1 MIFGSFL
8 REAAFFNAKKH
19 EALKNNFAE
28 ISGKEVE
35 ATGEDEMSHIPVN
48 EELQLLWAECRGA
61 TFGGVERQS
70 LHRGRGGSL
79 AQLIVVSTISTGYY
93 LSKNLKKL
101 ASPQKLVERR
111 KEKMRASRHNG
122 RSGKHG
128 VYDVKHNDRD
138 FDVANSE
145 HIDAERTKQNVY
157 WDCYQ
162 GYCLNGA
169 TSERKMTFTEIEQAY
184 YFEHYGDHVDA
195 QNERNV
201 KGGHAERNRTTDD
214 VLNNNKTCPEESI
227 LQLGNIDCTVPPD
240 VLAKV
245 VAEFFE
251 EFEKRY
257 GSHVHILDW
266 ALHMDE
272 ATPHVHVRQVYDALN
287 KYGELCPQQEKA
299 LEELGFELP
308 DPTKKKGRFNNR
320 KMCFDA
326 ECRKLFLD
334 IGQKNGVEL
343 EYDPKY
349 GGASYLE
356 KQDYIIEKLRQQI
369 SEQQVTL
376 QNLTMQISD
385 IEKFAEEIAEEA
397 NEKACEVVSDTVVEQ
412 TREED
417 IRELRSYKK
426 WLISDERKTPKDK
439 RDFVGKCLDALE
451 VRLRKMAQTV
461 ADKVLGAL
469 QNPQIKEQ
477 KKEEIKQRARVS
489 VREKLAEHQKQV
501 ELEKQRKAE
510 TPKVKKQ
517 KTEELG

>member
-1 MIFGSFL
+1 
-8 REAAFFNAKKH
+8 
-19 EALKNNFAE
+19 
-28 ISGKEVE
+28 
-35 ATGEDEMSHIPVN
+35 MS
-48 EELQLLWAECRGA
+48 
-61 TFGGVERQS
+61 
-70 LHRGRGGSL
+70 
-79 AQLIVVSTISTGYY
+79 
-93 LSKNLKKL
+93 
-101 ASPQKLVERR
+101 

-145 HIDAERTKQNVY
+145 HIDAERTKLNVY

-162 GYCLNGA
+162 GYCLNGD
-169 TSERKMTFTEIEQAY
+169 TSERKMTFTGIEKAY

-195 QNERNV
+195 QNERNE
-201 KGGHAERNRTTDD
+201 KAGHAERNRTTDD
-214 VLNNNKTCPEESI
+214 VLINNKTCPEESI
-227 LQLGNIDCTVPPD
+227 LQLGNIDCSVTPD

-266 ALHMDE
+266 ALHLDE

-308 DPTKKKGRFNNR
+308 DPTKKRSRFNNR

-343 EYDPKY
+343 EYEPEY

-356 KQDYIIEKLRQQI
+356 KQDYIIENQQ
-369 SEQQVTL
+369 
-376 QNLTMQISD
+376 
-385 IEKFAEEIAEEA
+385 KRIAEMQAALDDITLKVLDMENMVEQIA
-397 NEKACEVVSDTVVEQ
+397 DDAYEKACEVVADTVAEH

-417 IRELRSYKK
+417 IAELRSYKK
-426 WLISDERKTPKDK
+426 WLTSDERKTPKDK
-439 RDFVGKCLDALE
+439 RDFVGKCLDNLE
-451 VRLRKMAQTV
+451 ARFRKMAQAV
-461 ADKVLGAL
+461 AKKVLGAL
-469 QNPQIKEQ
+469 QSPQIKEQ
-477 KKEEIKQRARVS
+477 KKEEIKERARVS
-489 VREKLAEHQKQV
+489 VRERLAEHQKQV
-501 ELEKQRKAE
+501 EMEKQRKAE
-510 TPKVKKQ
+510 LPKVKKQ

>member
-1 MIFGSFL
+1 
-8 REAAFFNAKKH
+8 
-19 EALKNNFAE
+19 
-28 ISGKEVE
+28 
-35 ATGEDEMSHIPVN
+35 MS
-48 EELQLLWAECRGA
+48 
-61 TFGGVERQS
+61 
-70 LHRGRGGSL
+70 
-79 AQLIVVSTISTGYY
+79 
-93 LSKNLKKL
+93 
-101 ASPQKLVERR
+101 

-128 VYDVKHNDRD
+128 VYDVKHNDRN

-145 HIDAERTKQNVY
+145 HIDAERTKLNVY

-162 GYCLNGA
+162 GYCLNGD
-169 TSERKMTFTEIEQAY
+169 TSERKMTFTEIEKAY

-195 QNERNV
+195 QNERNE
-201 KGGHAERNRTTDD
+201 KAGHAERNRTTDD
-214 VLNNNKTCPEESI
+214 VLKNNKTCPEESI
-227 LQLGNIDCTVPPD
+227 LQLGNIDCSVTPD

-266 ALHMDE
+266 ALHLDE

-308 DPTKKKGRFNNR
+308 DPTKKRSRFNNR

-343 EYDPKY
+343 EYEPEY

-356 KQDYIIEKLRQQI
+356 KQDYIIENQQKRI
-369 SEQQVTL
+369 AKMQAALDDITLKVLDMENMVEQ
-376 QNLTMQISD
+376 
-385 IEKFAEEIAEEA
+385 IADDA
-397 NEKACEVVSDTVVEQ
+397 YEKACEVVADTVAEH
-412 TREED
+412 TRAED
-417 IRELRSYKK
+417 IAELRSYKK
-426 WLISDERKTPKDK
+426 WLTSDERKTPKDN
-439 RDFVGKCLDALE
+439 RDFVGKCLDNLE
-451 VRLRKMAQTV
+451 ARFRKMAQAV
-461 ADKVLGAL
+461 AKKVLGAL
-469 QNPQIKEQ
+469 QSPQIKEQ
-477 KKEEIKQRARVS
+477 KKEEIKERARVS
-489 VREKLAEHQKQV
+489 VRERLAEHQKQV
-501 ELEKQRKAE
+501 EMEKQRKAE
-510 TPKVKKQ
+510 LPKVKKQ

>member
-1 MIFGSFL
+1 
-8 REAAFFNAKKH
+8 
-19 EALKNNFAE
+19 
-28 ISGKEVE
+28 
-35 ATGEDEMSHIPVN
+35 MS
-48 EELQLLWAECRGA
+48 
-61 TFGGVERQS
+61 
-70 LHRGRGGSL
+70 
-79 AQLIVVSTISTGYY
+79 
-93 LSKNLKKL
+93 
-101 ASPQKLVERR
+101 

-128 VYDVKHNDRD
+128 VYDVKHNDRN

-145 HIDAERTKQNVY
+145 HIDAERTKLNVY

-162 GYCLNGA
+162 GYCLNGD
-169 TSERKMTFTEIEQAY
+169 TSERKMTFTEIEKAY

-195 QNERNV
+195 QNERNE
-201 KGGHAERNRTTDD
+201 KAGHAERNRTTDD
-214 VLNNNKTCPEESI
+214 VLKNNKTCPEESM
-227 LQLGNIDCTVPPD
+227 LHLGNIDCSVTPD

-266 ALHMDE
+266 ALHLDE

-308 DPTKKKGRFNNR
+308 DPTKKRSRFNNR

-343 EYDPKY
+343 EYEPEY

-356 KQDYIIEKLRQQI
+356 KQDYIIENQQKRI
-369 SEQQVTL
+369 AKMQAALDDITLKVLDMENMVEQ
-376 QNLTMQISD
+376 
-385 IEKFAEEIAEEA
+385 IADDA
-397 NEKACEVVSDTVVEQ
+397 YEKACEVVADTVAEH
-412 TREED
+412 TRAED
-417 IRELRSYKK
+417 IAELRSYKK
-426 WLISDERKTPKDK
+426 WLTSDERKTPKDK
-439 RDFVGKCLDALE
+439 RDFVGKCLDNLE
-451 VRLRKMAQTV
+451 ARFRKMAQAV
-461 ADKVLGAL
+461 AKKVLGAL
-469 QNPQIKEQ
+469 QSPQIKEQ
-477 KKEEIKQRARVS
+477 KKEEIKERARVS
-489 VREKLAEHQKQV
+489 VRERLAEHQKQV
-501 ELEKQRKAE
+501 EMEKQRKAE
-510 TPKVKKQ
+510 LPKVKKQ

>member
-1 MIFGSFL
+1 
-8 REAAFFNAKKH
+8 
-19 EALKNNFAE
+19 
-28 ISGKEVE
+28 
-35 ATGEDEMSHIPVN
+35 MS
-48 EELQLLWAECRGA
+48 
-61 TFGGVERQS
+61 
-70 LHRGRGGSL
+70 
-79 AQLIVVSTISTGYY
+79 
-93 LSKNLKKL
+93 
-101 ASPQKLVERR
+101 

-128 VYDVKHNDRD
+128 VYDVKHNDRN

-145 HIDAERTKQNVY
+145 HIDAERTKLNVY

-162 GYCLNGA
+162 GYCLNGD
-169 TSERKMTFTEIEQAY
+169 TSERKMTFTEIEKAY

-195 QNERNV
+195 QNERNE
-201 KGGHAERNRTTDD
+201 KAGHAERNRTTDD
-214 VLNNNKTCPEESI
+214 VLKNNKTCPEESI
-227 LQLGNIDCTVPPD
+227 LQLGNIDCSVTPD

-266 ALHMDE
+266 ALHLDE

-308 DPTKKKGRFNNR
+308 DPTKKRSRFNNR

-343 EYDPKY
+343 EYKPEY

-356 KQDYIIEKLRQQI
+356 KQDYIIENQQKRI
-369 SEQQVTL
+369 AKMQAALDDITLKVLDMENMVEQ
-376 QNLTMQISD
+376 
-385 IEKFAEEIAEEA
+385 IADDA
-397 NEKACEVVSDTVVEQ
+397 YEKACEVVADTVAEH
-412 TREED
+412 TRAED
-417 IRELRSYKK
+417 IAELRSYKK
-426 WLISDERKTPKDK
+426 WLTSDERKTPKDK
-439 RDFVGKCLDALE
+439 RDFVGKCLDNLE
-451 VRLRKMAQTV
+451 ARFRKMAQAV
-461 ADKVLGAL
+461 AKKVLGAL
-469 QNPQIKEQ
+469 QSPQIKEQ
-477 KKEEIKQRARVS
+477 KKEEIKERARVS
-489 VREKLAEHQKQV
+489 VRERLAEHQKQV
-501 ELEKQRKAE
+501 EMEKQRKAE
-510 TPKVKKQ
+510 LPKVKKQ

>member
-1 MIFGSFL
+1 
-8 REAAFFNAKKH
+8 
-19 EALKNNFAE
+19 
-28 ISGKEVE
+28 
-35 ATGEDEMSHIPVN
+35 MS
-48 EELQLLWAECRGA
+48 
-61 TFGGVERQS
+61 
-70 LHRGRGGSL
+70 
-79 AQLIVVSTISTGYY
+79 
-93 LSKNLKKL
+93 
-101 ASPQKLVERR
+101 

-128 VYDVKHNDRD
+128 VYDVKHNDRN

-145 HIDAERTKQNVY
+145 HIDAERTKLNVY

-162 GYCLNGA
+162 GYCLNGD
-169 TSERKMTFTEIEQAY
+169 TSERKMTFTEIEKAY

-195 QNERNV
+195 QNERNE
-201 KGGHAERNRTTDD
+201 KAGHAERNRTTDD
-214 VLNNNKTCPEESI
+214 VLKNNKTCPEEGI
-227 LQLGNIDCTVPPD
+227 LQLGNIDCSVTPD

-266 ALHMDE
+266 ALHLDE

-308 DPTKKKGRFNNR
+308 DPTKKRSRFNNR

-343 EYDPKY
+343 EYEPEY

-356 KQDYIIEKLRQQI
+356 KQDYIIENQQKRI
-369 SEQQVTL
+369 AKMQAALDDITLKVLDMENMVEQ
-376 QNLTMQISD
+376 
-385 IEKFAEEIAEEA
+385 IADDA
-397 NEKACEVVSDTVVEQ
+397 YEKACEVVADTVAEH
-412 TREED
+412 TRAED
-417 IRELRSYKK
+417 IAELRSYKK
-426 WLISDERKTPKDK
+426 WLTSDERKTPKDK
-439 RDFVGKCLDALE
+439 RDFVGKCLDNLE
-451 VRLRKMAQTV
+451 ARFRKMAQAV
-461 ADKVLGAL
+461 AKKVLGAL
-469 QNPQIKEQ
+469 QSPQIKEQ
-477 KKEEIKQRARVS
+477 KKEEIKERARVS
-489 VREKLAEHQKQV
+489 VRERLAEHQKQV
-501 ELEKQRKAE
+501 EMEKQRKAE
-510 TPKVKKQ
+510 LPKVKKQ

>member
-1 MIFGSFL
+1 
-8 REAAFFNAKKH
+8 
-19 EALKNNFAE
+19 
-28 ISGKEVE
+28 
-35 ATGEDEMSHIPVN
+35 MS
-48 EELQLLWAECRGA
+48 
-61 TFGGVERQS
+61 
-70 LHRGRGGSL
+70 
-79 AQLIVVSTISTGYY
+79 
-93 LSKNLKKL
+93 
-101 ASPQKLVERR
+101 

-128 VYDVKHNDRD
+128 VYDVKHNDRN

-145 HIDAERTKQNVY
+145 HIDAERTKLNVY

-162 GYCLNGA
+162 GYCLNGD
-169 TSERKMTFTEIEQAY
+169 TSERKMTFTEIEKAY

-195 QNERNV
+195 QNERNE
-201 KGGHAERNRTTDD
+201 KAGHAERNRTTDD
-214 VLNNNKTCPEESI
+214 VLKNNKTCPEESI
-227 LQLGNIDCTVPPD
+227 LQLGNIDCSVTPD

-266 ALHMDE
+266 ALHLDE

-308 DPTKKKGRFNNR
+308 DPTKKRSRFNNR

-343 EYDPKY
+343 EYEPEY

-356 KQDYIIEKLRQQI
+356 KQDYIIENQQKRI
-369 SEQQVTL
+369 AKMQAALDDITLKVLDMENMVEQ
-376 QNLTMQISD
+376 
-385 IEKFAEEIAEEA
+385 IADDA
-397 NEKACEVVSDTVVEQ
+397 YEKACEVVADTVAEH
-412 TREED
+412 TRAED
-417 IRELRSYKK
+417 IAELRSYKK
-426 WLISDERKTPKDK
+426 WLTSDERETPKDK
-439 RDFVGKCLDALE
+439 RDFVGKCLDNLE
-451 VRLRKMAQTV
+451 ARFRKMAQAV
-461 ADKVLGAL
+461 AKKVLGAL
-469 QNPQIKEQ
+469 QSPQIKEQ
-477 KKEEIKQRARVS
+477 KKEEIKERARVS
-489 VREKLAEHQKQV
+489 VRERLAEHQKQV
-501 ELEKQRKAE
+501 EMEKQRKAE
-510 TPKVKKQ
+510 LPKVKKQ

>member
-1 MIFGSFL
+1 
-8 REAAFFNAKKH
+8 
-19 EALKNNFAE
+19 
-28 ISGKEVE
+28 
-35 ATGEDEMSHIPVN
+35 MS
-48 EELQLLWAECRGA
+48 
-61 TFGGVERQS
+61 
-70 LHRGRGGSL
+70 
-79 AQLIVVSTISTGYY
+79 
-93 LSKNLKKL
+93 
-101 ASPQKLVERR
+101 

-128 VYDVKHNDRD
+128 VYDVKHNDRN

-145 HIDAERTKQNVY
+145 HIDAERTKLNVY

-162 GYCLNGA
+162 GYCLNGD
-169 TSERKMTFTEIEQAY
+169 TSERKMTFTEIEKAY

-195 QNERNV
+195 QNERNE
-201 KGGHAERNRTTDD
+201 KAGHAERNRTTDD
-214 VLNNNKTCPEESI
+214 VLKNNKTCPEESI
-227 LQLGNIDCTVPPD
+227 LQLGNIDCSVTPD

-266 ALHMDE
+266 ALHLDE

-308 DPTKKKGRFNNR
+308 DPTKKRSRFNNR

-343 EYDPKY
+343 EYEPEY

-356 KQDYIIEKLRQQI
+356 KQDYIIENQQKRI
-369 SEQQVTL
+369 AKMQAALDDITLKVLDMENMVEQ
-376 QNLTMQISD
+376 
-385 IEKFAEEIAEEA
+385 IADDA
-397 NEKACEVVSDTVVEQ
+397 YEKACEVVADTVAEH
-412 TREED
+412 TRAED
-417 IRELRSYKK
+417 IAELRSYKK
-426 WLISDERKTPKDK
+426 WLTLDERKTPKDK
-439 RDFVGKCLDALE
+439 RDFVGKCLDNLE
-451 VRLRKMAQTV
+451 ARFRKMAQAV
-461 ADKVLGAL
+461 AKKVLGAL
-469 QNPQIKEQ
+469 QSPQIKEQ
-477 KKEEIKQRARVS
+477 KKEEIKERARVS
-489 VREKLAEHQKQV
+489 VRERLAEHQKQV
-501 ELEKQRKAE
+501 EMEKQRKAE
-510 TPKVKKQ
+510 LPKVKKQ

>member
-1 MIFGSFL
+1 
-8 REAAFFNAKKH
+8 
-19 EALKNNFAE
+19 
-28 ISGKEVE
+28 
-35 ATGEDEMSHIPVN
+35 MS
-48 EELQLLWAECRGA
+48 
-61 TFGGVERQS
+61 
-70 LHRGRGGSL
+70 
-79 AQLIVVSTISTGYY
+79 
-93 LSKNLKKL
+93 
-101 ASPQKLVERR
+101 

-128 VYDVKHNDRD
+128 VYDVKHNDRN

-145 HIDAERTKQNVY
+145 HIDAERTKLNVY

-162 GYCLNGA
+162 GYCLNGD
-169 TSERKMTFTEIEQAY
+169 TSEMKMTFTEIEKAY

-195 QNERNV
+195 QNERNE
-201 KGGHAERNRTTDD
+201 KAGHAERNRTTDD
-214 VLNNNKTCPEESI
+214 VLKNNKTCPEESI
-227 LQLGNIDCTVPPD
+227 LQLGNIDCSVTPD

-266 ALHMDE
+266 ALHLDE

-308 DPTKKKGRFNNR
+308 DPTKKRSRFNNR

-343 EYDPKY
+343 EYEPEY

-356 KQDYIIEKLRQQI
+356 KQDYIIENQQKRI
-369 SEQQVTL
+369 AKMQAALDDITLKVLDMENMVEQ
-376 QNLTMQISD
+376 
-385 IEKFAEEIAEEA
+385 IADDA
-397 NEKACEVVSDTVVEQ
+397 YEKACEVVADTVAEH
-412 TREED
+412 TRAED
-417 IRELRSYKK
+417 IAELRSYKK
-426 WLISDERKTPKDK
+426 WLTSDERKTPKDK
-439 RDFVGKCLDALE
+439 RDFVGKCLDNLE
-451 VRLRKMAQTV
+451 ARFRKMAQAV
-461 ADKVLGAL
+461 AKKVLGAL
-469 QNPQIKEQ
+469 QSPQIKEQ
-477 KKEEIKQRARVS
+477 KKEEIKERARVS
-489 VREKLAEHQKQV
+489 VRERLAEHQKQV
-501 ELEKQRKAE
+501 EMEKQRKAE
-510 TPKVKKQ
+510 LPKVKKQ

>member
-1 MIFGSFL
+1 
-8 REAAFFNAKKH
+8 
-19 EALKNNFAE
+19 
-28 ISGKEVE
+28 
-35 ATGEDEMSHIPVN
+35 MS
-48 EELQLLWAECRGA
+48 
-61 TFGGVERQS
+61 
-70 LHRGRGGSL
+70 
-79 AQLIVVSTISTGYY
+79 
-93 LSKNLKKL
+93 
-101 ASPQKLVERR
+101 

-128 VYDVKHNDRD
+128 VYDVKHNDRN

-145 HIDAERTKQNVY
+145 HIDAERTKLNVY

-162 GYCLNGA
+162 GYCLNGD
-169 TSERKMTFTEIEQAY
+169 TSERKMTFTEIEKAY

-195 QNERNV
+195 QNERNE
-201 KGGHAERNRTTDD
+201 KAGHAERNRTTDD
-214 VLNNNKTCPEESI
+214 VLKNNKTCPEESI
-227 LQLGNIDCTVPPD
+227 LQLGNIDCSVTPD

-266 ALHMDE
+266 ALHLDE

-308 DPTKKKGRFNNR
+308 DPTKKRSRFNNR

-343 EYDPKY
+343 EYEPEY

-356 KQDYIIEKLRQQI
+356 KQDYIIENQQKRI
-369 SEQQVTL
+369 AKMQAALDDITLKVLDMENMVEQ
-376 QNLTMQISD
+376 
-385 IEKFAEEIAEEA
+385 IADDA
-397 NEKACEVVSDTVVEQ
+397 YEKACEVVADTVAEH
-412 TREED
+412 TRAED
-417 IRELRSYKK
+417 IAELRSYKK
-426 WLISDERKTPKDK
+426 WLTSDERKTPKDK
-439 RDFVGKCLDALE
+439 RDFVGKCLDNLE
-451 VRLRKMAQTV
+451 ARFRKMAQAV
-461 ADKVLGAL
+461 AKKVLGAL
-469 QNPQIKEQ
+469 QSPQIKEQ
-477 KKEEIKQRARVS
+477 KKEEIKERARVS
-489 VREKLAEHQKQV
+489 VRERLAEHQKQG
-501 ELEKQRKAE
+501 EMEKQRKAE
-510 TPKVKKQ
+510 LPKVKKQ

>member
-1 MIFGSFL
+1 
-8 REAAFFNAKKH
+8 
-19 EALKNNFAE
+19 
-28 ISGKEVE
+28 
-35 ATGEDEMSHIPVN
+35 MS
-48 EELQLLWAECRGA
+48 
-61 TFGGVERQS
+61 
-70 LHRGRGGSL
+70 
-79 AQLIVVSTISTGYY
+79 
-93 LSKNLKKL
+93 
-101 ASPQKLVERR
+101 

-145 HIDAERTKQNVY
+145 HIDAERTKLNVY

-162 GYCLNGA
+162 GYCLNGD
-169 TSERKMTFTEIEQAY
+169 TSERKMTFTEIEKAY

-195 QNERNV
+195 QNERNE
-201 KGGHAERNRTTDD
+201 KAGHAERNRTTND
-214 VLNNNKTCPEESI
+214 VLKNNKTCPEESI
-227 LQLGNIDCTVPPD
+227 LQLGNIDCSVTPD

-266 ALHMDE
+266 ALHLDE

-308 DPTKKKGRFNNR
+308 DPTKKRSRFNNR

-343 EYDPKY
+343 EYEPEY

-356 KQDYIIEKLRQQI
+356 KQDYIIENQQ
-369 SEQQVTL
+369 
-376 QNLTMQISD
+376 
-385 IEKFAEEIAEEA
+385 KRIAEMQAALDDITLKVLDMENMVEQIA
-397 NEKACEVVSDTVVEQ
+397 DDAYEKACEVVADTVAEH
-412 TREED
+412 TRAED
-417 IRELRSYKK
+417 IAELRSYKK
-426 WLISDERKTPKDK
+426 WLTSDERKTPKDK
-439 RDFVGKCLDALE
+439 RDFVGKCLDNLE
-451 VRLRKMAQTV
+451 ARFRKMAQAV
-461 ADKVLGAL
+461 AKKVLGAL
-469 QNPQIKEQ
+469 QSPQIKEQ
-477 KKEEIKQRARVS
+477 KKEEIKERARVS
-489 VREKLAEHQKQV
+489 VRERLAEHQKQV
-501 ELEKQRKAE
+501 EMEKQRKAE
-510 TPKVKKQ
+510 LPKVKKQ

>member
-1 MIFGSFL
+1 
-8 REAAFFNAKKH
+8 
-19 EALKNNFAE
+19 
-28 ISGKEVE
+28 
-35 ATGEDEMSHIPVN
+35 MS
-48 EELQLLWAECRGA
+48 
-61 TFGGVERQS
+61 
-70 LHRGRGGSL
+70 
-79 AQLIVVSTISTGYY
+79 
-93 LSKNLKKL
+93 
-101 ASPQKLVERR
+101 

-128 VYDVKHNDRD
+128 VYDVKHNDRN

-145 HIDAERTKQNVY
+145 HIDAERTKLNVY

-162 GYCLNGA
+162 GYCLNGD
-169 TSERKMTFTEIEQAY
+169 TSERKMTFTEVEKAY

-195 QNERNV
+195 QNERNE
-201 KGGHAERNRTTDD
+201 KAGHAERNRTTDD
-214 VLNNNKTCPEESI
+214 VLKNNKTCPEESI
-227 LQLGNIDCTVPPD
+227 LQLGNIDCSVTPD

-266 ALHMDE
+266 ALHLDE

-308 DPTKKKGRFNNR
+308 DPTKKRSRFNNR

-343 EYDPKY
+343 EYEPEY

-356 KQDYIIEKLRQQI
+356 KQDYIIENQQKRI
-369 SEQQVTL
+369 AKMQAALDDITLKVLDMENMVEQ
-376 QNLTMQISD
+376 
-385 IEKFAEEIAEEA
+385 IADDA
-397 NEKACEVVSDTVVEQ
+397 YEKACEVVADTVAEH
-412 TREED
+412 TRAED
-417 IRELRSYKK
+417 IAELRSYKK
-426 WLISDERKTPKDK
+426 WLTSDERKTPKDK
-439 RDFVGKCLDALE
+439 RDFVGKCLDNLE
-451 VRLRKMAQTV
+451 ARFRKMAQAV
-461 ADKVLGAL
+461 AKKVLGAL
-469 QNPQIKEQ
+469 QSPQIKEQ
-477 KKEEIKQRARVS
+477 KKEEIKERARVS
-489 VREKLAEHQKQV
+489 VRERLAEHQKQV
-501 ELEKQRKAE
+501 EMEKQRKAE
-510 TPKVKKQ
+510 LPKVKKQ

>member
-1 MIFGSFL
+1 
-8 REAAFFNAKKH
+8 
-19 EALKNNFAE
+19 
-28 ISGKEVE
+28 
-35 ATGEDEMSHIPVN
+35 MS
-48 EELQLLWAECRGA
+48 
-61 TFGGVERQS
+61 
-70 LHRGRGGSL
+70 
-79 AQLIVVSTISTGYY
+79 
-93 LSKNLKKL
+93 
-101 ASPQKLVERR
+101 

-128 VYDVKHNDRD
+128 VYDVKHNDRN

-145 HIDAERTKQNVY
+145 HIDAERTKLNVY

-162 GYCLNGA
+162 GYCLNGD
-169 TSERKMTFTEIEQAY
+169 TSERKMTFTEIEKAY

-195 QNERNV
+195 QNERNE
-201 KGGHAERNRTTDD
+201 KAGHAERNRTTDD
-214 VLNNNKTCPEESI
+214 VLKNNKTCPEESI
-227 LQLGNIDCTVPPD
+227 LQLGNIDCSVTPD

-266 ALHMDE
+266 ALHLDE

-308 DPTKKKGRFNNR
+308 DPTKKRSRFNNR

-343 EYDPKY
+343 EYEPEY

-356 KQDYIIEKLRQQI
+356 KQDYIIENQQKRI
-369 SEQQVTL
+369 AKMQAALDDITLKVLDMENMVEQ
-376 QNLTMQISD
+376 
-385 IEKFAEEIAEEA
+385 IANDA
-397 NEKACEVVSDTVVEQ
+397 YEKACEVVADTVAEH
-412 TREED
+412 TRAED
-417 IRELRSYKK
+417 IAELRSYKK
-426 WLISDERKTPKDK
+426 WLTSDERKTPKDK
-439 RDFVGKCLDALE
+439 RDFVGKCLDNLE
-451 VRLRKMAQTV
+451 ARFRKMAQAV
-461 ADKVLGAL
+461 AKKVLGAL
-469 QNPQIKEQ
+469 QSPQIKEQ
-477 KKEEIKQRARVS
+477 KKEEIKERARVS
-489 VREKLAEHQKQV
+489 VRERLAEHQKQV
-501 ELEKQRKAE
+501 EMEKQRKAE
-510 TPKVKKQ
+510 LPKVKKQ

>member
-1 MIFGSFL
+1 
-8 REAAFFNAKKH
+8 
-19 EALKNNFAE
+19 
-28 ISGKEVE
+28 
-35 ATGEDEMSHIPVN
+35 MS
-48 EELQLLWAECRGA
+48 
-61 TFGGVERQS
+61 
-70 LHRGRGGSL
+70 
-79 AQLIVVSTISTGYY
+79 
-93 LSKNLKKL
+93 
-101 ASPQKLVERR
+101 

-128 VYDVKHNDRD
+128 VYDVKHNDRN

-145 HIDAERTKQNVY
+145 HIDAERTKLNVY

-162 GYCLNGA
+162 GYCLNGD
-169 TSERKMTFTEIEQAY
+169 TSERKMTFTEIEKAY

-195 QNERNV
+195 QNERNE
-201 KGGHAERNRTTDD
+201 KAGHAERNRTTDD
-214 VLNNNKTCPEESI
+214 VLKNNKTCPEESI
-227 LQLGNIDCTVPPD
+227 LQLGNIDCSVTPD

-266 ALHMDE
+266 ALHLDE

-308 DPTKKKGRFNNR
+308 DPTKKRSRFNNR

-343 EYDPKY
+343 EYEPEY

-356 KQDYIIEKLRQQI
+356 KQDYIIENQQKRI
-369 SEQQVTL
+369 ADMQAALDDITLKVLDMENMVEQ
-376 QNLTMQISD
+376 
-385 IEKFAEEIAEEA
+385 IADDA
-397 NEKACEVVSDTVVEQ
+397 YEKACEVVADTVAEH
-412 TREED
+412 TRAED
-417 IRELRSYKK
+417 IAELRSYKK
-426 WLISDERKTPKDK
+426 WLTSDERKTPKDK
-439 RDFVGKCLDALE
+439 RDFVGKCLDNLE
-451 VRLRKMAQTV
+451 ARFRKMAQAV
-461 ADKVLGAL
+461 AKKVLGAL
-469 QNPQIKEQ
+469 QSPQIKEQ
-477 KKEEIKQRARVS
+477 KKEEIKERARVS
-489 VREKLAEHQKQV
+489 VRERLAEHQKQV
-501 ELEKQRKAE
+501 EMEKQRKAE
-510 TPKVKKQ
+510 LPKVKKQ

>member
-1 MIFGSFL
+1 
-8 REAAFFNAKKH
+8 
-19 EALKNNFAE
+19 
-28 ISGKEVE
+28 
-35 ATGEDEMSHIPVN
+35 MS
-48 EELQLLWAECRGA
+48 
-61 TFGGVERQS
+61 
-70 LHRGRGGSL
+70 
-79 AQLIVVSTISTGYY
+79 
-93 LSKNLKKL
+93 
-101 ASPQKLVERR
+101 

-128 VYDVKHNDRD
+128 VYDVKHNDRN

-145 HIDAERTKQNVY
+145 HIDAERTKLNVY

-162 GYCLNGA
+162 GYCLNGD
-169 TSERKMTFTEIEQAY
+169 TSERKMTFTEIEKAY

-195 QNERNV
+195 QNERNE
-201 KGGHAERNRTTDD
+201 KAGHVERNRTTDD
-214 VLNNNKTCPEESI
+214 VLKNNKTCPEESI
-227 LQLGNIDCTVPPD
+227 LQLGNIDCSVTPD

-266 ALHMDE
+266 ALHLDE

-308 DPTKKKGRFNNR
+308 DPTKKRSRFNNR

-343 EYDPKY
+343 EYEPEY

-356 KQDYIIEKLRQQI
+356 KQDYIIENQQKRI
-369 SEQQVTL
+369 AKMQAALDDITLKVLDMENMVEQ
-376 QNLTMQISD
+376 
-385 IEKFAEEIAEEA
+385 IADDA
-397 NEKACEVVSDTVVEQ
+397 YEKACEVVADTVAEH
-412 TREED
+412 TRAED
-417 IRELRSYKK
+417 IAELRSYKK
-426 WLISDERKTPKDK
+426 WLTSDERKTPKDK
-439 RDFVGKCLDALE
+439 RDFVGKCLDNLE
-451 VRLRKMAQTV
+451 ARFRKMAQAV
-461 ADKVLGAL
+461 AKKVLGAL
-469 QNPQIKEQ
+469 QSPQIKEQ
-477 KKEEIKQRARVS
+477 KKEEIKERARVS
-489 VREKLAEHQKQV
+489 VRERLAEHQKQV
-501 ELEKQRKAE
+501 EMEKQRKAE
-510 TPKVKKQ
+510 LPKVKKQ

>member
-1 MIFGSFL
+1 
-8 REAAFFNAKKH
+8 
-19 EALKNNFAE
+19 
-28 ISGKEVE
+28 
-35 ATGEDEMSHIPVN
+35 MS
-48 EELQLLWAECRGA
+48 
-61 TFGGVERQS
+61 
-70 LHRGRGGSL
+70 
-79 AQLIVVSTISTGYY
+79 
-93 LSKNLKKL
+93 
-101 ASPQKLVERR
+101 

-128 VYDVKHNDRD
+128 VYDVKHNDRN

-145 HIDAERTKQNVY
+145 HIDAERTKLNVY

-162 GYCLNGA
+162 GYCLNGD
-169 TSERKMTFTEIEQAY
+169 TSERKMTFTEIEKAY

-195 QNERNV
+195 QNERNE
-201 KGGHAERNRTTDD
+201 KAGHAERNRTTDD
-214 VLNNNKTCPEESI
+214 VLKNNKTCPEESI
-227 LQLGNIDCTVPPD
+227 LQLGNIDCSVTPD

-266 ALHMDE
+266 ALHLDE

-308 DPTKKKGRFNNR
+308 DPTKKRSRFNNR

-343 EYDPKY
+343 EYEPEY

-356 KQDYIIEKLRQQI
+356 KQDYIIENQQKRI
-369 SEQQVTL
+369 AKMQAALDDITLKVLDMENMVEQV
-376 QNLTMQISD
+376 
-385 IEKFAEEIAEEA
+385 AEDAY
-397 NEKACEVVSDTVVEQ
+397 EKACEVVADTVAEH
-412 TREED
+412 TRAED
-417 IRELRSYKK
+417 IAELRSYKK
-426 WLISDERKTPKDK
+426 WLTSDERKTPKDK
-439 RDFVGKCLDALE
+439 RDFVGKCLDNLE
-451 VRLRKMAQTV
+451 ARFRKMAQAV
-461 ADKVLGAL
+461 AKKVLGAL
-469 QNPQIKEQ
+469 QSPQIKEQ
-477 KKEEIKQRARVS
+477 KKEEIKERARVS
-489 VREKLAEHQKQV
+489 VRERLAEHQKQV
-501 ELEKQRKAE
+501 EMEKQRKAE
-510 TPKVKKQ
+510 LPKVKKQ

>member
-1 MIFGSFL
+1 
-8 REAAFFNAKKH
+8 
-19 EALKNNFAE
+19 
-28 ISGKEVE
+28 
-35 ATGEDEMSHIPVN
+35 MS
-48 EELQLLWAECRGA
+48 
-61 TFGGVERQS
+61 
-70 LHRGRGGSL
+70 
-79 AQLIVVSTISTGYY
+79 
-93 LSKNLKKL
+93 
-101 ASPQKLVERR
+101 

-145 HIDAERTKQNVY
+145 HIDAERTKLNVY

-162 GYCLNGA
+162 GYCLNGD
-169 TSERKMTFTEIEQAY
+169 TSERKMTFTGIEKAY

-195 QNERNV
+195 QNERNE
-201 KGGHAERNRTTDD
+201 KAGHAERNRTTDD
-214 VLNNNKTCPEESI
+214 VLKNNKTCPEESI
-227 LQLGNIDCTVPPD
+227 LQLGNIDCSVTPD

-266 ALHMDE
+266 ALHLDE

-308 DPTKKKGRFNNR
+308 DPTKKRSRFNNR

-343 EYDPKY
+343 EYEPEY

-356 KQDYIIEKLRQQI
+356 KQDYIIENQQ
-369 SEQQVTL
+369 
-376 QNLTMQISD
+376 
-385 IEKFAEEIAEEA
+385 KRIAEMQAALDDITLKVLDMENMVEQIA
-397 NEKACEVVSDTVVEQ
+397 DDAYEKACEVVADTVAEH

-417 IRELRSYKK
+417 IAELRSYKK
-426 WLISDERKTPKDK
+426 WLTSDERKTPKDK
-439 RDFVGKCLDALE
+439 RDFVGKCLDNLE
-451 VRLRKMAQTV
+451 ARFRKMAQAV
-461 ADKVLGAL
+461 AKKVLGAL
-469 QNPQIKEQ
+469 QSPQIKEQ
-477 KKEEIKQRARVS
+477 KKEEIKERARVS
-489 VREKLAEHQKQV
+489 VRERLAEHQKQV
-501 ELEKQRKAE
+501 EMEKQRKAE
-510 TPKVKKQ
+510 RPKVKKQ
-517 KTEELG
+517 KTEDLG

>member
-1 MIFGSFL
+1 
-8 REAAFFNAKKH
+8 
-19 EALKNNFAE
+19 
-28 ISGKEVE
+28 
-35 ATGEDEMSHIPVN
+35 MS
-48 EELQLLWAECRGA
+48 
-61 TFGGVERQS
+61 
-70 LHRGRGGSL
+70 
-79 AQLIVVSTISTGYY
+79 
-93 LSKNLKKL
+93 
-101 ASPQKLVERR
+101 

-128 VYDVKHNDRD
+128 VYDVKHNDRN

-145 HIDAERTKQNVY
+145 HIDAERTKLNVY

-162 GYCLNGA
+162 GYCLNGD
-169 TSERKMTFTEIEQAY
+169 TSERKMTFTEIEKAY

-195 QNERNV
+195 QNERNE
-201 KGGHAERNRTTDD
+201 KAGHAERNRTTDD
-214 VLNNNKTCPEESI
+214 VLKNNKTCPEESI
-227 LQLGNIDCTVPPD
+227 LQLGNIDCSVTPD

-266 ALHMDE
+266 ALHLDE

-308 DPTKKKGRFNNR
+308 DPTKKRSRFNNR

-343 EYDPKY
+343 EYEPEY

-356 KQDYIIEKLRQQI
+356 KQDYIIENQQ
-369 SEQQVTL
+369 
-376 QNLTMQISD
+376 
-385 IEKFAEEIAEEA
+385 KRIAEMQAALDDITLKVLDMENMVEQIA
-397 NEKACEVVSDTVVEQ
+397 DDAYEKACEVVADTVAEH
-412 TREED
+412 TRAED
-417 IRELRSYKK
+417 IAELRSYKK
-426 WLISDERKTPKDK
+426 WLTSDERKTPKDK
-439 RDFVGKCLDALE
+439 RDFVGKCLDNLE
-451 VRLRKMAQTV
+451 TRFRKMAQAV
-461 ADKVLGAL
+461 AKKVLGAL
-469 QNPQIKEQ
+469 QSPQIKEQ
-477 KKEEIKQRARVS
+477 KKEEIKERARVS
-489 VREKLAEHQKQV
+489 VRERLAEHQKQV
-501 ELEKQRKAE
+501 EMEKQRKAE
-510 TPKVKKQ
+510 LPKVKKQ

>member
-1 MIFGSFL
+1 
-8 REAAFFNAKKH
+8 
-19 EALKNNFAE
+19 
-28 ISGKEVE
+28 
-35 ATGEDEMSHIPVN
+35 MS
-48 EELQLLWAECRGA
+48 
-61 TFGGVERQS
+61 
-70 LHRGRGGSL
+70 
-79 AQLIVVSTISTGYY
+79 
-93 LSKNLKKL
+93 
-101 ASPQKLVERR
+101 

-128 VYDVKHNDRD
+128 VYDVKHNDRN

-145 HIDAERTKQNVY
+145 HIDAERTKLNVY

-162 GYCLNGA
+162 GYCLNGD
-169 TSERKMTFTEIEQAY
+169 TSERKMTFTGIEKAY

-195 QNERNV
+195 QNERNE
-201 KGGHAERNRTTDD
+201 KAGHAERNRTTDD
-214 VLNNNKTCPEESI
+214 VLKNNKTCPEESI
-227 LQLGNIDCTVPPD
+227 LQLGNIDCSVTPD

-266 ALHMDE
+266 ALHLDE

-308 DPTKKKGRFNNR
+308 DPTKKRSRFNNR

-343 EYDPKY
+343 EYEPEY

-356 KQDYIIEKLRQQI
+356 KQDYIIENQQKRI
-369 SEQQVTL
+369 AKMQAALDDITLKVLDMENMVEQ
-376 QNLTMQISD
+376 
-385 IEKFAEEIAEEA
+385 IADDA
-397 NEKACEVVSDTVVEQ
+397 YEKACEVVADTVAEH

-417 IRELRSYKK
+417 IAELRSYKK
-426 WLISDERKTPKDK
+426 WLTSDERKTPKDK
-439 RDFVGKCLDALE
+439 RDFVGKCLDNLE
-451 VRLRKMAQTV
+451 ARFRKMAQAV
-461 ADKVLGAL
+461 AKKVLGAL
-469 QNPQIKEQ
+469 QSPQIKEQ
-477 KKEEIKQRARVS
+477 KKEEIKERARVS
-489 VREKLAEHQKQV
+489 VRERLAEHQKQV
-501 ELEKQRKAE
+501 EMEKQRKAE
-510 TPKVKKQ
+510 LPKVKKQ

>member
-1 MIFGSFL
+1 
-8 REAAFFNAKKH
+8 
-19 EALKNNFAE
+19 
-28 ISGKEVE
+28 
-35 ATGEDEMSHIPVN
+35 MS
-48 EELQLLWAECRGA
+48 
-61 TFGGVERQS
+61 
-70 LHRGRGGSL
+70 
-79 AQLIVVSTISTGYY
+79 
-93 LSKNLKKL
+93 
-101 ASPQKLVERR
+101 

-128 VYDVKHNDRD
+128 VYDVKHNDRN

-145 HIDAERTKQNVY
+145 HIDAERTKLNVY

-162 GYCLNGA
+162 GYCLNGD
-169 TSERKMTFTEIEQAY
+169 TSERKMTFTEIEKAY

-195 QNERNV
+195 QNERNE
-201 KGGHAERNRTTDD
+201 KAGHAERNRTIDD
-214 VLNNNKTCPEESI
+214 VLKNNKTCPEESI
-227 LQLGNIDCTVPPD
+227 LQLGNIDCSVTPD

-266 ALHMDE
+266 ALHLDE

-308 DPTKKKGRFNNR
+308 DPTKKRSRFNNR

-343 EYDPKY
+343 EYEPEY

-356 KQDYIIEKLRQQI
+356 KQDYIIENQQKRI
-369 SEQQVTL
+369 AKMQAALDDITLKVLDMENMVEQ
-376 QNLTMQISD
+376 
-385 IEKFAEEIAEEA
+385 IADDA
-397 NEKACEVVSDTVVEQ
+397 YEKACEVVADTVAEH
-412 TREED
+412 TRAED
-417 IRELRSYKK
+417 IAELRSYKK
-426 WLISDERKTPKDK
+426 WLTSDERKTPKDK
-439 RDFVGKCLDALE
+439 RDFVGKCLDNLE
-451 VRLRKMAQTV
+451 ARFRKMAQAV
-461 ADKVLGAL
+461 AKKVLGAL
-469 QNPQIKEQ
+469 QSPQIKEQ
-477 KKEEIKQRARVS
+477 KKEEIKERARVS
-489 VREKLAEHQKQV
+489 VRERLAEHQKQV
-501 ELEKQRKAE
+501 EMEKQRKAE
-510 TPKVKKQ
+510 LPKVKKQ

>member
-1 MIFGSFL
+1 
-8 REAAFFNAKKH
+8 
-19 EALKNNFAE
+19 
-28 ISGKEVE
+28 
-35 ATGEDEMSHIPVN
+35 MS
-48 EELQLLWAECRGA
+48 
-61 TFGGVERQS
+61 
-70 LHRGRGGSL
+70 
-79 AQLIVVSTISTGYY
+79 
-93 LSKNLKKL
+93 
-101 ASPQKLVERR
+101 

-128 VYDVKHNDRD
+128 VYDVKHNDRN

-145 HIDAERTKQNVY
+145 HIDAERTKLNVY

-162 GYCLNGA
+162 GYCLNGD
-169 TSERKMTFTEIEQAY
+169 TSERKMTFTEIEKAY

-195 QNERNV
+195 QNERNE
-201 KGGHAERNRTTDD
+201 KAGHAERNRTTDD
-214 VLNNNKTCPEESI
+214 VLKNNKTCPEESI
-227 LQLGNIDCTVPPD
+227 LQLGNIDCSVTPD

-266 ALHMDE
+266 ALHLDE

-308 DPTKKKGRFNNR
+308 DPTKKRSRFNNR

-343 EYDPKY
+343 EYEPEY

-356 KQDYIIEKLRQQI
+356 KQDYIIENQQKRI
-369 SEQQVTL
+369 AKMQAALDDITLKVLDMENMVEQ
-376 QNLTMQISD
+376 
-385 IEKFAEEIAEEA
+385 IADDA
-397 NEKACEVVSDTVVEQ
+397 YEKACEVVADTVAEH
-412 TREED
+412 TRAED
-417 IRELRSYKK
+417 IAELRSYKK
-426 WLISDERKTPKDK
+426 WLTSDERKTPKDK
-439 RDFVGKCLDALE
+439 RDFVGKCLDNLE
-451 VRLRKMAQTV
+451 ARFRKMAQAV
-461 ADKVLGAL
+461 AKKVLGAL
-469 QNPQIKEQ
+469 QSPQIKEQ
-477 KKEEIKQRARVS
+477 KKEEIKERASVS
-489 VREKLAEHQKQV
+489 VRERLAEHQKQV
-501 ELEKQRKAE
+501 EMEKQRKAE
-510 TPKVKKQ
+510 LPKVKKQ

>member
-1 MIFGSFL
+1 
-8 REAAFFNAKKH
+8 
-19 EALKNNFAE
+19 
-28 ISGKEVE
+28 
-35 ATGEDEMSHIPVN
+35 MS
-48 EELQLLWAECRGA
+48 
-61 TFGGVERQS
+61 
-70 LHRGRGGSL
+70 
-79 AQLIVVSTISTGYY
+79 
-93 LSKNLKKL
+93 
-101 ASPQKLVERR
+101 

-145 HIDAERTKQNVY
+145 HIDAERTKLNVY

-162 GYCLNGA
+162 GYCLNGD
-169 TSERKMTFTEIEQAY
+169 TSERKMTFTEIEKAY

-195 QNERNV
+195 QNERNE
-201 KGGHAERNRTTDD
+201 KAGHAERNRTTDD
-214 VLNNNKTCPEESI
+214 VLKNNKTCPEESI
-227 LQLGNIDCTVPPD
+227 LQLGNIDCSVTPD

-266 ALHMDE
+266 ALHLDE

-308 DPTKKKGRFNNR
+308 DPTKKRSRFNNR

-343 EYDPKY
+343 EYEPEY

-356 KQDYIIEKLRQQI
+356 KQDYIIENQQ
-369 SEQQVTL
+369 
-376 QNLTMQISD
+376 
-385 IEKFAEEIAEEA
+385 KRIAEMQAALDDITLKVLDMENMVEQIA
-397 NEKACEVVSDTVVEQ
+397 DDAYEKACEVVADTVAEH

-417 IRELRSYKK
+417 IAELRSYKK
-426 WLISDERKTPKDK
+426 WLTSDERKTPKDK
-439 RDFVGKCLDALE
+439 RDFVGKCLDNLE
-451 VRLRKMAQTV
+451 ARFRKMAQAV
-461 ADKVLGAL
+461 AKKVLGAL
-469 QNPQIKEQ
+469 QSPQIKEQ
-477 KKEEIKQRARVS
+477 KKEEIKERARVS
-489 VREKLAEHQKQV
+489 VRERLAEHQKQV
-501 ELEKQRKAE
+501 EMEKQRKAE
-510 TPKVKKQ
+510 LPKVKKQ